1 MTTTINIS
9 MPGEMYKDA
18 KKTLK
23 EKGYVSMSELVRDSL
38 RKTLYED
45 DENENAITENG
56 FPVWFENRVLDAEK
70 ESEENDIVIETDEDL
85 KRYFQNIHKRVE
97 ARRNGKD

>member
-23 EKGYVSMSELVRDSL
+23 AKGYVSISELVRDSL